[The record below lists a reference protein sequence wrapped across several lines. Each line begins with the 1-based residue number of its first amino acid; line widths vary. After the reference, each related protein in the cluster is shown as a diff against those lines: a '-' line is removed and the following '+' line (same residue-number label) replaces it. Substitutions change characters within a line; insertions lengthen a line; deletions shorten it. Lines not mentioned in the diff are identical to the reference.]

1 MTRAGTRRHR
11 IAWRAPMLALAL
23 LVLPAQRD
31 PILVPEVSQDEVRLR
46 QGFTGTELL
55 LFGAILDPTG
65 QRAGRAYDIV
75 VVLKGPVEAIRVRE
89 KEQVGGIWINAR
101 SNDYRSAPAFYALA
115 ATRPIE
121 QIVDEKTAAIFEFG
135 TRFIQMSPSGTIDP
149 VEQTRFQEG
158 LVDQRRRQGL
168 YKEEIG
174 GVTLREDVLY
184 QARIALPS
192 NVRTGTYTAETFA
205 VARGRVI
212 ASAIAEVEVRKV
224 GFERFVE
231 DSSQHYSLLYGI
243 AAVVLSVGTGLVA
256 GRVLARG

>member
-1 MTRAGTRRHR
+1 MNRRLRHL
-11 IAWRAPMLALAL
+11 AVRAPLLGLAL
-23 LVLPAQRD
+23 LALSGQRD
-31 PILVPEVSQDEVRLR
+31 PILVPEVSQHEVRLR

-55 LFGAILDPTG
+55 LFGAILDPSG

-115 ATRPIE
+115 ATRPIDR
-121 QIVDEKTAAIFEFG
+121 IVDNKTAAIFEFG
-135 TRFIQMSPSGTIDP
+135 TRFIQMSPSGVIDP
-149 VEQTRFQEG
+149 VEQARFQQG

-168 YKEEIG
+168 YQENIG
-174 GVTLREDVLY
+174 GVTLSEDVLY

-192 NVRTGTYTAETFA
+192 NVRAGTYTAETFA
-205 VARGRVI
+205 VTRGRVI
-212 ASAIAEVEVRKV
+212 ASATAAVEVRKV

-231 DSSQHYSLLYGI
+231 DTSQRYSLLYGF
-243 AAVVLSVGTGLVA
+243 AAVALSVGTGLVA